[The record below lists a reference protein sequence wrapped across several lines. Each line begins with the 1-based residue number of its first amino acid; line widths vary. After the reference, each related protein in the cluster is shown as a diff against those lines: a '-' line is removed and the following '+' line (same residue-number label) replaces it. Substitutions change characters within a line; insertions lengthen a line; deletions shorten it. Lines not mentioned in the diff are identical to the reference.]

1 MAPDTPGQGGTA
13 EEAALTD
20 YIRFLDGARRLPDV
34 RRQKERILDLLAP
47 QADDVAL
54 DAGCGTGD
62 DARMLAAICRNG
74 RVVGVDRRPG
84 LVAEAA
90 QRAAGSGL
98 RVTFQVGDIHAL
110 EFPDGAFS
118 LVRAERLFE
127 YLDDPERAI
136 AELVRVTRPGGRV
149 LVASPDLDSTLFDHP
164 DREVTR
170 RIVHR
175 ACDARPNG
183 QAGRQLF
190 RLMRAAGL
198 ADVAVEA
205 LTHVSTSL
213 AAARESIPFAAW
225 ARDAV
230 EAGVISADEGAT
242 WLAQLEAA
250 APDGQW
256 LHAITYFIA
265 VGRRA

>member
-1 MAPDTPGQGGTA
+1 MAPHLPDAPGTPDD
-13 EEAALTD
+13 AALAD

-47 QADDVAL
+47 RADDVAL

-84 LVAEAA
+84 LVAEAER
-90 QRAAGSGL
+90 RAAGSGL
-98 RVTFQVGDIHAL
+98 RVTFQVGDIHRL

-118 LVRAERLFE
+118 VVRAERLFE
-127 YLDDPERAI
+127 HLDDPEGAI

-149 LVASPDLDSTLFDHP
+149 LVASPDLDSNLFDHP
-164 DREVTR
+164 DRSVTR
-170 RIVHR
+170 RIVHH

-213 AAARESIPFAAW
+213 AAAHESIPFAAW
-225 ARDAV
+225 ARDAAA
-230 EAGVISADEGAT
+230 AGVITAAEAAA
-242 WLAQLEAA
+242 WLAQLEATA
-250 APDGQW
+250 VDGQW

-265 VGRRA
+265 VGRRG